1 MDRGYIRETRNG
13 PTVKEQLEKLRA
25 AGIAVDEPYAPVYID
40 LLPKQRKHRVTGDD
54 KLPERAK
61 AITDLREGSRLIVS
75 SLDRLGASAIDIKKA
90 FNRVDAK
97 NCSVFD
103 ASAGMEYARS
113 TPHHVVD
120 DAAAAAETVLRRENI
135 TKARKVLKQRVDE
148 GAITMNGGN
157 KGWSPDA
164 KTKAEAKRDWLENV
178 HITQSQMEEKYGVKR
193 STLRRHFGERGM
205 PRGRPKSKPS
215 T

>member
-13 PTVKEQLEKLRA
+13 PTVKEQMENLRS

-40 LLPKQRKHRVTGDD
+40 LLPKQRKHRATGDD
-54 KLPERAK
+54 NLPERAK
-61 AITDLREGSRLIVS
+61 AISDLREGSRLVIAS
-75 SLDRLGASAIDIKKA
+75 FDRLGASAIDIKKA

-97 NCSVFD
+97 NCTVFD
-103 ASAGMEYARS
+103 VSAGVEYARS

-120 DAAAAAETVLRRENI
+120 DAAATAETVLRRENI

-148 GAITMNGGN
+148 GAIKMNGGN
-157 KGWSPDA
+157 QGWSPDA
-164 KTKAEAKRDWLENV
+164 KTKVEAKRDWLENV

-205 PRGRPKSKPS
+205 PRVRPKSKLS
-215 T
+215 I